1 MGITLSEI
9 DELMARYG
17 NKRIEEQVNMQA
29 PFLKMIDEVK
39 IGGATDIINIKG
51 GEIDSVTF
59 LADQG
64 TLPTGHSKQP
74 TQAVVLPKFL
84 FGRLAIPRG
93 AATLANGKADGVNI
107 VFQQLDT
114 LGAQLSRHLC
124 RNLIKKKLVTLTA
137 AQATELDAIAL
148 GASGTFTVVD
158 VFGMRVGTILE
169 RYTSGGTY
177 KEQMRVTKIVMDVAN
192 NSHTVTVTRNVDL
205 DGSGETNDDATAGD
219 ILYLLGAQAQGMTT
233 LDECADESTD
243 VYGHDADTND
253 WIGNLTSSVGTLTSG
268 DMRDLWTQAS
278 IRGGS
283 QPDFVLGNSRTRQLY
298 SDELTPQRRF
308 ANGRMDVSGGVD
320 VEFEGK
326 PFKVDEN
333 CPFDSIYFVK
343 KSDFKLGCWKSFMD
357 DADGGLKAPSNSGHA
372 LVSQSSF
379 EYDHQRWGAYN
390 AHCPKRANLGA
401 LTGITG

>member
-1 MGITLSEI
+1 MGITVSEI
-9 DELMARYG
+9 DELVARYG
-17 NKRIEEQVNMQA
+17 NKRIEEQANMAA

-51 GEIDSVTF
+51 GETDGVQFI
-59 LADQG
+59 ADQG
-64 TLPTGHSKQP
+64 TLPTGGSKQP
-74 TQAVVLPKFL
+74 VQAVSLPKYL
-84 FGRLAIPRG
+84 LGRLAIPRG

-107 VFQQLDT
+107 VFEQLDT
-114 LGAQLSRHLC
+114 LGAQLSRMLC
-124 RNLIKKKLVTLTA
+124 RGLIKKALVTLSA

-169 RYTSGGTY
+169 RYTGSTY
-177 KEQMRVTKIVMDVAN
+177 KEQLRVTKIVMDVAN

-205 DGSGETNDDATAGD
+205 DGSGESNDDATAGD
-219 ILYLLGAQAQGMTT
+219 VLYLRGAYSNGMVT

-253 WIGNLTSSVGTLTSG
+253 WIGNLKSSVGTLSSG
-268 DMRDLWTQAS
+268 DMRDLWSQAS
-278 IRGGS
+278 IRGGA

-308 ANGRMDVSGGVD
+308 HSGRMDVSGGVD

-343 KSDFKLGCWKSFMD
+343 KSDFKLACWKSFMD
-357 DADGGLKAPSNSGHA
+357 DGDGGLKSPSAGGHA
-372 LVSQSSF
+372 LVSQSNF

-390 AHCPKRANLGA
+390 AHCIKRANLGA